1 MVSAEPKV
9 SHFQTP
15 RQDPRLQCDRSSCPC
30 RKTPLSGWASRHCPV
45 HDDRHP
51 SLRVFLQDG
60 RIVRAVC
67 LAGCDRRTVR
77 TALGLNGQAP
87 DRPRRKPVPE
97 GMIPNGPGEWLCRHL
112 NLNWQDIRD
121 LAAHYGLRGLKGPRK
136 NDDGQDA
143 PAIAFTW
150 SGLDGRKVRIF
161 PKTFQWEGT
170 ARPVLWPS
178 LGLIRDAFPDAD
190 GIVLTEGEFDA
201 LILLHLGVP
210 AVSVTGGADTPI
222 PVGLGRELIQAGFRK
237 VLILADADKPGI
249 EAGRKWE
256 RVLREDGLAV
266 KITTVVELGLGR
278 ASYGE
283 KDVRD
288 AWLSRTDLD
297 EAAFVKPILEALEGG
312 STERA
317 TDEGVNV
324 LDVGLL
330 RAEDL
335 NGHES
340 AGPTWLVEPVL
351 PDGSV
356 VLLAGK
362 YDSLKTWTAFHV
374 AKQVLETTDKPV
386 VYLDYDMMPI
396 AVVRER
402 LRATGLD
409 QYVGGRLRFHSGPDM
424 TALTATERWGEVVEA
439 LLALPPGLL
448 VIDSLKAWLLN
459 VKLNS
464 DSDVLPYL
472 QGLLRLRSAGW
483 TVLVIHHVPKTGD
496 GDFKNTGSIGDAVDV
511 IWRGRRE
518 GAILKLEA
526 RKRRID
532 VPNAIG
538 LDMTDPAHPTLLDAD
553 VAERR
558 AREARI
564 KAFLRENPDSTGQE
578 IAEGTGIPIGTLNRL
593 LPDMVRRGE
602 LHVKGSGKRGDPL
615 RYSLPLPPD
624 GGPPRKSSSDAVMRN
639 GEPQDS
645 RSDAKN
651 PGVAF
656 LITGNAIEEGG
667 DEKPGPGKNDVLE
680 LTSGPQNFPS
690 PHQTYNSE
698 GSPGD
703 GPVMTEGKGTRPDP
717 LRYYPNTGDGPPQE
731 SRNDAG
737 VRIDGAEESAPD
749 LEKSPTGDSYPAD
762 HIGKGGGM
770 NPESGKNHVMSPNS
784 EDEQF
789 IPPHHYVI
797 SEGSPG
803 DGPDGQDLDPA
814 DPGDGPKI
822 EPSGLN
828 SQSLI
833 DDTEGRGDTSD
844 YPQAPGP
851 PRNGPQT
858 IDPEAAGLCADCWG
872 RGIIRFGYLIG
883 RDGVRRCGV
892 CASVAVI
899 HA

>member
-51 SLRVFLQDG
+51 SLRVLLQDG
-60 RIVRAVC
+60 RIIRAVC
-67 LAGCDRRTVR
+67 LAKCDPQAVRR
-77 TALGLNGQAP
+77 ALGLNGGGE
-87 DRPRRKPVPE
+87 RPRRKPIPE
-97 GMIPNGPGEWLCRHL
+97 WATPNGPAEWLCRHL
-112 NLNWQDIRD
+112 DLNWQDLRD
-121 LAAHYGLRGLKGPRK
+121 VADRYGLKRRKGRQKGPQDTK
-136 NDDGQDA
+136 EDA
-143 PAIAFTW
+143 PAVVFTW
-150 SGLDGRKVRIF
+150 PGLDARKVRIY
-161 PKTFQWEGT
+161 PKDFVWEGT
-170 ARPVLWPS
+170 ARPVLWPA
-178 LGLIRDAFPDAD
+178 LNVVREAFPDAD

-703 GPVMTEGKGTRPDP
+703 GP
-717 LRYYPNTGDGPPQE
+717 
-731 SRNDAG
+731 
-737 VRIDGAEESAPD
+737 
-749 LEKSPTGDSYPAD
+749 
-762 HIGKGGGM
+762 
-770 NPESGKNHVMSPNS
+770 
-784 EDEQF
+784 
-789 IPPHHYVI
+789 
-797 SEGSPG
+797 
-803 DGPDGQDLDPA
+803 DGQDPDLGDDPNL
-814 DPGDGPKI
+814 
-822 EPSGLN
+822 ESWGLN

-833 DDTEGRGDTSD
+833 DDADGRGDTSG
-844 YPQAPGP
+844 YPQAPEP
-851 PRNGPQT
+851 PRNGPREAFRPESFFPVLNPVSVECAGCHRP
-858 IDPEAAGLCADCWG
+858 IAVMMALRSADDPAGRAWCYD
-872 RGIIRFGYLIG
+872 
-883 RDGVRRCGV
+883 
-892 CASVAVI
+892 CASALISVSPTAI
-899 HA
+899 GGEP